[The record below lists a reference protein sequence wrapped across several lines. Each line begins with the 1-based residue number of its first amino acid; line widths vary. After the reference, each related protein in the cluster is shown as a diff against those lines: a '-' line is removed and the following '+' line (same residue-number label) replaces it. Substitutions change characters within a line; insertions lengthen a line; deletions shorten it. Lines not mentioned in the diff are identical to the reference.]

1 MSAPHLPPV
10 GPDATTPSQSQEMT
24 VSALIADSIYVD
36 LLVDSGRG
44 DDAELLSLMSIFHF
58 TFIKESA
65 NSQNEKVSWLCKW
78 CGKKFTPRHQS
89 RVLKHVLKITC
100 DDIAICTSVIPKN
113 YVDQYRAL
121 YDRNADSHTQIDDAL
136 MTRQPLAIANLLEKH
151 GVVVSGG
158 AASSYLS
165 TSIHSAPSVQSFCW
179 KMRVPVRHLSSSSL
193 LECHPNQL
201 TRGHFG

>member
-10 GPDATTPSQSQEMT
+10 GPDATTPLQSQETT
-24 VSALIADSIYVD
+24 VSALTTDSIFVD
-36 LLVDSGRG
+36 LLLDSGQG
-44 DDAELLSLMSIFHF
+44 EDAELLSLTSIFHF

-89 RVLKHVLKITC
+89 QALKHVLKITC
-100 DDIAICTSVIPKN
+100 GDIAICTSAIPKN

-121 YDRNADSHTQIDDAL
+121 YDRNAERLLSRKRSHTQIDDAL
-136 MTRQPLAIANLLEKH
+136 MMRQSLAIANLLEKR

-165 TSIHSAPSVQSFCW
+165 MSIHSAPSVQSSIP
-179 KMRVPVRHLSSSSL
+179 MTVGARARYSSMA
-193 LECHPNQL
+193 
-201 TRGHFG
+201 T